1 MTTHA
6 SLPKAKIGIL
16 TFPGS
21 NCEPDCEWVFKKYFN
36 IDITPIW
43 HHERSFSNLQALI
56 IPGGFSFG
64 DYLRGGHLASV
75 SPCME
80 AVREFANKGGPIL
93 GICNGFQ
100 ILTESKLLPGILL
113 PNLSKRFVCKPV
125 DLRVSSDG
133 SNIYQS
139 LLGKESTLSL
149 PIAHGE
155 GRYYID
161 DVGLRQIRD
170 QGQIVFKYC
179 DNPNGSVDDIAGICS
194 ENGKVLGLMPHPER
208 ACDPLLKGADGIRVF
223 EAFLANFL

>member
-1 MTTHA
+1 MSMPTP
-6 SLPKAKIGIL
+6 SPAKIGVL

-21 NCEPDCEWVFKKYFN
+21 NCEPDCEWAFKKYFGIN
-36 IDITPIW
+36 IIPIW
-43 HHERSFSNLQALI
+43 HHERSLPQLQALI

-64 DYLRGGHLASV
+64 DYLRSGHLASL

-80 AVREFANKGGPIL
+80 AVKSFADKGGPIL

-100 ILTESKLLPGILL
+100 ILTESGLLPGTLL

-125 DLRVSSDG
+125 ELSLGTEG

-139 LLGKESTLSL
+139 LLGKNSRLRL
-149 PIAHGE
+149 PVAHGE

-161 DVGLRQIRD
+161 KDGLKNLQD

-179 DNPNGSVDDIAGICS
+179 DNPNGSVKDIAGICS
-194 ENGKVLGLMPHPER
+194 RSGKILGLMPHPER
-208 ACDPLLKGADGIRVF
+208 ACDDLLKGADGIKVF
-223 EAFLANFL
+223 KAFLASFL